1 MTSVTGGNA
10 TGAGQPGG
18 TRAGTPPH
26 APDGAQDADG
36 SHGRP
41 GGHGRHGSRDSFRDG
56 GGRGTPDAG
65 PVVPPGER
73 GATRIADRVVAKVA
87 AQAAREAVGP
97 LPEDAAHPHAT
108 VVIRPQAQGPEQAPA
123 EAAHI
128 RLHLELA
135 YPVDIGAR
143 CRAVRRHVVE
153 RVGALVGMEVP
164 EVAVEVERLHPPTG
178 RGAQERT
185 R

>member
-1 MTSVTGGNA
+1 MTGGTGTGRSGG
-10 TGAGQPGG
+10 TGAG
-18 TRAGTPPH
+18 APPH
-26 APDGAQDADG
+26 DPDNPAPYDPDGAQGARG
-36 SHGRP
+36 N
-41 GGHGRHGSRDSFRDG
+41 HGSRDG
-56 GGRGTPDAG
+56 GGPGAPDG
-65 PVVPPGER
+65 DPVVPAGER

-97 LPEDAAHPHAT
+97 LPEDAVPPHAT
-108 VVIRPQAQGPEQAPA
+108 VVIRPQAQGPGQAPA

-128 RLHLELA
+128 RLYLELG

-143 CRAVRRHVVE
+143 CRAVRRHVAE

-178 RGAQERT
+178 RGAQGRT